1 MAYVPCL
8 INSNYLSPGQL
19 TPTKRTTRETD
30 GTVKVYY
37 QNCSPWSDQRGS
49 RSGSKGSHRII
60 RGAKWAPVRSYDRL
74 SIQTFYTPGTAKY
87 EHLRSK
93 AVATDEG
100 YPQPN
105 AIWNPLSHL
114 PALTAIGDHAGWKI
128 TGFGSAGIPAN
139 NLSRLKTNLLVK
151 AGKRQVNYGEA
162 LAESKSTLRML
173 VNAASSLTRAV
184 LAARKG
190 RWDKVA
196 RHLKVPRKGFSK
208 SMSASQKW
216 LAYQYGWMP
225 LINDIYDSYEFVNKG
240 FDRRPQILSVS
251 TRHRDQYSHEWS
263 HSAWDSVPVR
273 GSASYQGK
281 MFYRIADNFIAKAHQ
296 MGLIN
301 PLEVAWAVVPFSF
314 VIDWLV
320 PVGNYLEALT
330 ARCALTF
337 VDGFYG
343 CKIETISRLVGP
355 KRDLTGWKTLQK
367 SSAGVVRDHTSY
379 TRIREV
385 SLPWPGLH
393 MKSPF
398 STKHILSGLAL
409 LRTLWR

>member
-8 INSNYLSPGQL
+8 INTTYRSPEML
-19 TPTKRTTRETD
+19 TPTKRTVRETD
-30 GTVKVYY
+30 GTVKVSYH
-37 QNCSPWSDQRGS
+37 NCSPWSDRIGS
-49 RSGSKGSHRII
+49 RTGQKGSHITI
-60 RGAKWAPVRSYDRL
+60 RGAKWAPVRSYERL
-74 SIQTFYTPGTAKY
+74 SIQTFYTPGTAVY

-93 AVATDEG
+93 AVVTDEG
-100 YPQPN
+100 FTLVSPS
-105 AIWNPLSHL
+105 WNPLTHMPSFT
-114 PALTAIGDHAGWKI
+114 ALSAHTGWKI
-128 TGFGSAGIPAN
+128 TGSGFAGIPAN
-139 NLSRLKTNLLVK
+139 DLSRLKTKLLVK
-151 AGKRQVNYGEA
+151 AGRRQVNYGEA

-196 RHLKVPRKGFSK
+196 KHLRVPRKGFSK

-225 LINDIYDSYEFVNKG
+225 LINDIYDSYKFVNKG
-240 FDRRPQILSVS
+240 FDLRPQILSVT

-263 HSAWDSVPVR
+263 NSEWDSVPVR
-273 GSASYQGK
+273 GTASYQGK

-314 VIDWLV
+314 VIDWLI

-343 CKIETISRLVGP
+343 CKIETISRLVGS
-355 KRDLTGWKTLQK
+355 KRTLTGYKTLQR
-367 SSAGVVRDHTSY
+367 SSTGVVRDHTSY
-379 TRIREV
+379 TRIKEV